1 MKKYIIPLA
10 IFTLKKIV
18 QIIRISFLFCEFIHR
33 IFWVREHKDCVIA
46 IIWVMCCWTH
56 IKYSCNILT
65 EVHLFCRIKIISG
78 GDTKCFDMFWK
89 KSIKIAIFLG
99 FNISSD
105 INVSYSVLLIRHHI
119 MRWLDYFY
127 KLHTN
132 GGGLLIANNIT
143 RFTYTLQYFFSPALF
158 CVFLCYQT
166 CYSKYPR
173 IPSSKTKKYIYIYN
187 PNKM

>member
-1 MKKYIIPLA
+1 MLWHV
-10 IFTLKKIV
+10 LRV
-18 QIIRISFLFCEFIHR
+18 
-33 IFWVREHKDCVIA
+33 
-46 IIWVMCCWTH
+46 
-56 IKYSCNILT
+56 
-65 EVHLFCRIKIISG
+65 
-78 GDTKCFDMFWK
+78 
-89 KSIKIAIFLG
+89 AIFLG

-143 RFTYTLQYFFSPALF
+143 RFTYTLQYFFFPVLF

-173 IPSSKTKKYIYIYN
+173 IPSSKTKIYIYIFTTQIKCN
-187 PNKM
+187 PNLFLGQSQFCISFITLHKPIHVWVYLRFQKIKSRLFIVFRINAICRTI